1 MQTSELTRL
10 RHAALV
16 HDVGKVAIPVT
27 ILAKGERRSSS
38 EWEIYRLHPYYT
50 QQILERATALQDL
63 AQAAAAHHEWING
76 QGYHRQL
83 RGEQIPLHGRIL
95 AVANSYTRLL
105 HQQGDQTDQR
115 EILRQMSSLVGTQ
128 FDSVCYEALVTSMI
142 QENGLKRSLLRPRH
156 VSNLTDREVEVLS
169 LLAQGYTNP
178 QIARILYLSRKTI
191 EHHLPHIYTKIGVMS
206 RTAAVVYAVQQG
218 LV

>member
-1 MQTSELTRL
+1 
-10 RHAALV
+10 
-16 HDVGKVAIPVT
+16 VAIPVT
-27 ILAKGERRSSS
+27 ILAKGGRRSSS
-38 EWEIYRLHPYYT
+38 EWETYRLHPYYT

-76 QGYHRQL
+76 QGYHRRL
-83 RGEQIPLHGRIL
+83 GGEQIPFHGRIL

-105 HQQGDQTDQR
+105 YQQGDQTDQR
-115 EILRQMSSLVGTQ
+115 EVLRQMRSLVGTQ

-142 QENGLKRSLLRPRH
+142 RENGLKRSLLRSRN
-156 VSNLTDREVEVLS
+156 VSNLTEREVEVLS
-169 LLAQGYTNP
+169 QLAQGYTNT
-178 QIARILYLSRKTI
+178 QIARMLHISTKTI
-191 EHHLPHIYTKIGVMS
+191 EHHLSHIYTKIGVTS